1 MGYKGVVKGNL
12 IVLEEGIKLP
22 EGTQV
27 EVTPLR
33 GLEKGSPGA
42 LLEVWGSDVPDEI
55 WDVVEKAVEEIDG
68 ADREFARKRPYA

>member
-33 GLEKGSPGA
+33 GLAKGSPGA

-68 ADREFARKRPYA
+68 ADREFARKRPYV

>member
-55 WDVVEKAVEEIDG
+55 WDVVEKAVEEVDSS
-68 ADREFARKRPYA
+68 DREFTRSRSR